1 MSKGTVTNV
10 SLRGWCVDF
19 STESLRVGHL
29 PGAIGRDP
37 RTLGREEYPDQSL
50 VVLES
55 QQTRIR
61 RFPPDKDDD

>member
-50 VVLES
+50 VVLEL
-55 QQTRIR
+55 Q
-61 RFPPDKDDD
+61 